1 MENKTYNFTK
11 IQNLKH
17 GENTFQSAG
26 LYNYDKEIDW
36 NLIQGIELNY
46 NDILNATT
54 TIEILAEFYDVSA
67 FVAVKF
73 NNPAIVALGAD
84 VNNAFEKATDSDP
97 VVLFNSIV
105 GFSKEISPI
114 LARKLME
121 FQINTIIAPTFS
133 EETIRILNKN
143 PNIKVIQINT
153 PLEKIQNFTD
163 EEIKLTPFGALIQ
176 EKDKKELDVK
186 SFKVVTKKKP
196 EQKEVEDMIFAHK
209 VVKHARSSASVIAKD
224 LRTLSIVCGQANQI
238 DSVEVALNKV
248 CDSVKDSV
256 VAVDSPIEN
265 IGFVQSA
272 AQERVC
278 AIIQPFGTNK
288 DEDIVECADKLNMTM
303 ISTGIAHLKG

>member
-1 MENKTYNFTK
+1 MENKVYNFNK

-17 GENTFQSAG
+17 GENTFQSAA

-36 NLIQGIELNY
+36 NLVQGIELNY

-67 FVAVKF
+67 FAAVKF
-73 NNPAIVALGAD
+73 NNPAVVALGSD
-84 VNNAFEKATDSDP
+84 VNNAFEKAIDSDP
-97 VVLFNSIV
+97 IALFGATV

-114 LARKLME
+114 LARKLIE
-121 FQINTIIAPTFS
+121 FQIDTIVAPEFS
-133 EETIRILNKN
+133 EETIRVLNKH
-143 PNIKVIQINT
+143 PNIKAIQINT

-163 EEIKLTPFGALIQ
+163 EEIKFTPFGTLIQ

-209 VVKHARSSASVIAKD
+209 VVKHAKSSASVIAKD
-224 LRTLSIVCGQANQI
+224 LRTLSIVCGQANQV

-256 VAVDSPIEN
+256 VAVDLAIEN

-278 AIIQPFGTNK
+278 AIIQPFGSAK
-288 DEDIVECADKLNMTM
+288 DEDVVECADKLGVSM
-303 ISTGIAHLKG
+303 IATGVAHLKG

>member
-54 TIEILAEFYDVSA
+54 TIEILAEFFDVSA

-73 NNPAIVALGAD
+73 NNPAVVALGAD

-143 PNIKVIQINT
+143 PKFHRRRN
-153 PLEKIQNFTD
+153 
-163 EEIKLTPFGALIQ
+163 
-176 EKDKKELDVK
+176 
-186 SFKVVTKKKP
+186 
-196 EQKEVEDMIFAHK
+196 
-209 VVKHARSSASVIAKD
+209 
-224 LRTLSIVCGQANQI
+224 
-238 DSVEVALNKV
+238 
-248 CDSVKDSV
+248 
-256 VAVDSPIEN
+256 
-265 IGFVQSA
+265 
-272 AQERVC
+272 
-278 AIIQPFGTNK
+278 
-288 DEDIVECADKLNMTM
+288 
-303 ISTGIAHLKG
+303 